1 MLCGGSTHANSSTA
15 VEVSSSC
22 TTVVVV
28 LQASGMVVMV
38 VVIAVLVMVVVVLA
52 GIAVAAIRIEYSAE
66 CQIEYSAEPE
76 IEYSAE
82 PQIEYSVESGQRRS
96 RQSQDLAILKRWQRL
111 SLIFGVPL
119 FVVAAHRRSIST
131 PDATSFAL
139 SCSLF

>member
-22 TTVVVV
+22 TTVAVV
-28 LQASGMVVMV
+28 LQASGMVVIV
-38 VVIAVLVMVVVVLA
+38 VVIAVVVMVVVVLA
-52 GIAVAAIRIEYSAE
+52 GIAVAAI
-66 CQIEYSAEPE
+66 Q

-82 PQIEYSVESGQRRS
+82 PQIEYSAESGYWRS
-96 RQSQDLAILKRWQRL
+96 RQSQHLTIPQRWQRL
-111 SLIFGVPL
+111 SRSFGVPL
-119 FVVAAHRRSIST
+119 CVVAAHRRSIST